1 MTLAQ
6 IAFDELPNTCNA
18 MPYSQPDRL
27 ATLATL
33 FGMTPPSLTT
43 CSVLELGCCDGS
55 NIIPTA
61 YTLPKAN
68 IVGIDS
74 SEQNIKTGQAT
85 IDALKLANINLKHT
99 NILDIDADFGQFDY
113 IIAHGIFSWVSPE
126 VQAKIFSIC
135 EHNLTSNG
143 IAYISF
149 NTKPGCNVNNT
160 IRDMMQYLS
169 APVDDPAVK
178 INQHKALLKFL
189 LDSTKETKDHYES
202 FIGEEV
208 NNLIQLP
215 ETFVCKELV
224 EEKNE
229 ALYFHEFMEQAKT
242 HNLKYLGDAFLHTM
256 LSDSFSAPQK
266 DSLQMFNSDLIVQE
280 QMMDILSNRQ
290 FRHTILCHKDIE
302 LTRNLSSEIL
312 ADLYITSSMQP
323 VSDSYEKFE
332 NSRGTI
338 STPKLIVQAALRYL
352 GNEWPRAIPF
362 NELLEQARKITQ
374 SNAATDQ
381 ETITNTLLMGYSKG
395 IIELQSQPTA
405 ITTTVS
411 EFPKASPLASL
422 QAKHSAKITNL
433 RNEWLIVKNTV
444 CLHLLPY
451 LDGKH
456 SQADL
461 LNLLENW
468 VMEDKLSLNITNQK
482 TGEPLT
488 LTESN
493 RQEILEKL
501 LADTLNFTAKTALL
515 IS

>member
-1 MTLAQ
+1 MPLPQ

-18 MPYSQPDRL
+18 MPYTQPDRL

-33 FGMTPPSLTT
+33 FGMTPPPLAT

-61 YTLPKAN
+61 YSLPKAN

-74 SEQNIKTGQAT
+74 SEQNIKTGQT
-85 IDALKLANINLKHT
+85 TVDALKLTNITLKHT
-99 NILDIDADFGQFDY
+99 NILDINTDFGKFDY
-113 IIAHGIFSWVSPE
+113 IIAHSLFSCVSSE
-126 VQAKIFSIC
+126 MQEKIFSIC
-135 EHNLTSNG
+135 ENNLTSNG

-149 NTKPGCNVNNT
+149 NTKPGWNVNNT

-169 APVDDPAVK
+169 APIDDPAVK

-189 LDSTKETKDHYES
+189 LDSTKETQDHYES

-229 ALYFHEFMEQAKT
+229 ALYFHQFMQQAKN
-242 HNLKYLGDAFLHTM
+242 HNLNYLGDSFLHTM
-256 LSDSFSAPQK
+256 LPDSFSASQK
-266 DSLQMFNSDLIVQE
+266 QALQMFNGDLIVQE

-290 FRHTILCHKDIE
+290 FRHTILCNKDIQ
-302 LTRNLSSEIL
+302 LNRNLSAEVL
-312 ADLYITSSMQP
+312 ANLHITSSMQP
-323 VSDSYEKFE
+323 VADSYEKFE

-338 STPKLIVQAALRYL
+338 STPKLIVQAALRHL
-352 GNEWPRAIPF
+352 GNEWPKEIAF
-362 NELLEQARKITQ
+362 NDLLEQARKDTK
-374 SNAATDQ
+374 SNSPTDQ

-395 IIELQSQPTA
+395 IIELQSQPTE
-405 ITTTVS
+405 ITTIVS

-422 QAKHSAKITNL
+422 QAKQGAKITNL
-433 RNEWLIVKNTV
+433 RNEWLIMKNTV
-444 CLHLLPY
+444 CLRILPY
-451 LDGKH
+451 LDGRH

-468 VMEDKLSLNITNQK
+468 VTEGKLNLNITNQK

-501 LADTLNFTAKTALL
+501 LSETLNLTAKTALL

>member
-1 MTLAQ
+1 MPLPQ
-6 IAFDELPNTCNA
+6 IAFDELPNTSNA
-18 MPYSQPDRL
+18 MPYTQPDRL

-33 FGMTPPSLTT
+33 FGMTPPPLTT
-43 CSVLELGCCDGS
+43 CNVLELGCCDGS

-61 YTLPKAN
+61 YALPKAN

-74 SEQNIKTGQAT
+74 SEADIKTGQT
-85 IDALKLANINLKHT
+85 TVEALKLANIDLKHI

-149 NTKPGCNVNNT
+149 NTKPGWNVNNT
-160 IRDMMQYLS
+160 ISDMMQYLS
-169 APVDDPAVK
+169 APIDDPAVK

-189 LDSTKETKDHYES
+189 LDSTKETEDHYES

-208 NNLIQLP
+208 NNLVQLP

-229 ALYFHEFMEQAKT
+229 ALYFHQFIQQAKT

-256 LSDSFSAPQK
+256 LTDSFSAPQK
-266 DSLQMFNSDLIVQE
+266 QALQMFNSDLIVQE

-290 FRHTILCHKDIE
+290 FRHTILCHKDIQ
-302 LTRNLSSEIL
+302 LSRNLSAELL

-323 VSDSYEKFE
+323 ATDSYEKFE

-338 STPKLIVQAALRYL
+338 STPKLIVQAALRHL
-352 GNEWPRAIPF
+352 GNEWPRAVAF
-362 NELLEQARKITQ
+362 SELLEQARKDTK
-374 SNAATDQ
+374 SNSTTDQ

-395 IIELQSQPTA
+395 IIELQSQPTT
-405 ITTTVS
+405 ITTTIS
-411 EFPKASPLASL
+411 EFPQASPLASW
-422 QAKHSAKITNL
+422 QAKHTTKITNL
-433 RNEWLIVKNTV
+433 RNEWLIIKNTV

-468 VMEDKLSLNITNQK
+468 VVEDKLTLNITNQK

-493 RQEILEKL
+493 RKEILEKL
-501 LADTLNFTAKTALL
+501 LADTLHFTAKTALL